1 MKSSRSMICASLAFA
16 LGALASSNAIAH
28 DDGGKTVTVA
38 FGAGLNTAL
47 TPGDPA
53 NHHVVPDAIK
63 VKVGD
68 VVNFV
73 VAGTHLIRVYDR
85 GVRLR
90 DVKDLIPPG
99 CEVNFP
105 IGSWPDACFFGAAAP
120 RPPVPLIPPLGLGVY
135 YEGLNPFAPAP
146 NGRSTA
152 GNRVE
157 SVSFSKTG
165 RFLVICAILPHFNDK
180 MYAWVEVSR

>member
-1 MKSSRSMICASLAFA
+1 MTSFRAADCATYSS
-16 LGALASSNAIAH
+16 GQV
-28 DDGGKTVTVA
+28 VTVA

-47 TPGDPA
+47 APGDPA
-53 NHHVVPDAIK
+53 NHHVLPDVIK
-63 VKVGD
+63 LKVGD

-85 GVRLR
+85 SVRLR
-90 DVKDLIPPG
+90 DVKDLIPAG
-99 CEVNFP
+99 CEVNVPFGTP
-105 IGSWPDACFFGAAAP
+105 WPDACFFGVAA
-120 RPPVPLIPPLGLGVY
+120 RPPVPVIPPLDLGVY
-135 YEGLNPFAPAP
+135 YEGLNPFAAPPA
-146 NGRSTA
+146 GRSTA

-157 SVSFSKTG
+157 TVSFSKTG